1 MTQLVRTQSELP
13 LNMFKSFFQKN
24 RKLASG
30 LFVVVLL
37 FIAFTPVP
45 TQAAGFCKTP
55 IIGAGVCGLVL
66 VPMQIS
72 AMILYIA
79 GILFDFA
86 IKFTIVDITKNLS
99 NITGINIAWAVIRD
113 LVNISF
119 IFILLYTA
127 IQAILNNTT
136 GQIKQIIV
144 GVVIAAV
151 LINFSLF
158 FTKIIIDGSNLVT
171 LTFQKS
177 MTANCEGK
185 LSFCVMQNLGLPTT
199 YKAEGGLVQTVDGY
213 NDKVLDG
220 VGNEIWKTIILSFG
234 SSIFFLITAFIF
246 LAASVMFVIRFVTIV
261 FLLIFSPLAVIGSIL
276 PKLSQKKDEWW
287 STLTEQAIFPALFM
301 LLMWVVLT
309 ILGSPG
315 FITRE
320 GSISGALIGGAK
332 IDSPEGLN
340 NLSMVFNF
348 AIIIAFMIGVLTI
361 SKGYSKRGGEMGGK
375 FAGAIMGGTSGYV
388 GRRTLGSASR
398 FVADSEKLKRIAS
411 DKNSGLAGTM
421 SRLALRTGQAGAGKT
436 FDMRGIPGLPKDL
449 GAGKASGKGGFDA
462 YIKEKA
468 KKEKDFADSLKPSDI
483 KVDQA
488 KQELEQAKKALKEND
503 TPENRRAVYLAQE
516 KLDALQ
522 GNKKDTESQVKDLAE
537 EEKEKIKNLN
547 EASNKSKEEAKK
559 TSNEVKE
566 MKVAE
571 EELEKAREEERSA
584 KDVFRQIEIEAE
596 AAEEKDRAEK
606 IKQREIARQK
616 LEETRVA
623 TNDAREKLKTTATAF
638 EGKSKEIDAAAE
650 EARKAQEAEIKA
662 KYASIK
668 GNIEGR
674 EIKSA
679 ADTRKGN
686 YAEIITKAETVDVLG
701 VEMPIPSSNRVGL
714 FGKIKRSNIQAAADI
729 RKDKKSVEDR
739 IKDILKDEGGEKKKE
754 GEEEKKPEES
764 GDSKPKA

>member
-1 MTQLVRTQSELP
+1 MFQYYMTQLVRTQSELP

-246 LAASVMFVIRFVTIV
+246 LAASVMFVMRFVTIV

-375 FAGAIMGGTSGYV
+375 FAGSIMGGTLGYT
-388 GRRTLGSASR
+388 GRQTIGRTASKLAGSKSLAEAASQKGLGGYAARMALQRVEKTAGGSYDPRGTSLGKTLGAGQASSGGFKDR
-398 FVADSEKLKRIAS
+398 IKADEELRQKSVAKVRGMENGANVRAGVEAAKDLQAVDDARKAIETNTATEEQKAMITAVDAMERTMAKMTGKEIEEMVAGNKKLLDSQAFATSISVQQLDTLNKSEKLS
-411 DKNSGLAGTM
+411 EE
-421 SRLALRTGQAGAGKT
+421 
-436 FDMRGIPGLPKDL
+436 
-449 GAGKASGKGGFDA
+449 
-462 YIKEKA
+462 EKA
-468 KKEKDFADSLKPSDI
+468 KLKNNRFAEASSIVGSPNTPVSINAPDKIRALGTK
-483 KVDQA
+483 
-488 KQELEQAKKALKEND
+488 ELEMLSPEVLNDDGFITTMKQSQIDDVMKSDSFTTSQKDRIRNVRKKSFAAQVAANPTILRNKNTSIKQIASLGVDELKKQAVYEQLTRNMLKNLAKEITDQNALRQIREAIMSAPGPI
-503 TPENRRAVYLAQE
+503 TPEVNQ
-516 KLDALQ
+516 LQ
-522 GNKKDTESQVKDLAE
+522 DF
-537 EEKEKIKNLN
+537 LN
-547 EASNKSKEEAKK
+547 S
-559 TSNEVKE
+559 
-566 MKVAE
+566 
-571 EELEKAREEERSA
+571 R
-584 KDVFRQIEIEAE
+584 
-596 AAEEKDRAEK
+596 
-606 IKQREIARQK
+606 
-616 LEETRVA
+616 
-623 TNDAREKLKTTATAF
+623 
-638 EGKSKEIDAAAE
+638 EGKDA
-650 EARKAQEAEIKA
+650 
-662 KYASIK
+662 YS
-668 GNIEGR
+668 
-674 EIKSA
+674 
-679 ADTRKGN
+679 
-686 YAEIITKAETVDVLG
+686 
-701 VEMPIPSSNRVGL
+701 
-714 FGKIKRSNIQAAADI
+714 
-729 RKDKKSVEDR
+729 
-739 IKDILKDEGGEKKKE
+739 
-754 GEEEKKPEES
+754 
-764 GDSKPKA
+764 